1 MSAESWDILLKAID
15 VGSLSAAANQTN
27 YTTSGIS
34 RIIANL
40 EAEIGFPLLVRNH
53 RGISPT
59 KECAALLPNIR
70 NLSHSMELLQQQ
82 IAQINGLETGDLT
95 IGTAYSSSYPILT
108 KRVVK
113 FVQCYPNIKVNIL
126 WGFNP
131 ELYQAVLE
139 RRMDVCIVS
148 KRDKKDFLWYSLQED
163 CMMALVSSTHP
174 LAREDAFPIEAFATE
189 NYINIYPGQETDA
202 AMLLSRYG
210 IYPNTRFTTS
220 DRFAAHSMVS
230 AGLGV
235 ALLNETQILTKEKG
249 IRILPLNP
257 PQSVEIGMVC
267 LPIPTLATKRFIEFM
282 QETS

>member
-95 IGTAYSSSYPILT
+95 IGTAYS
-108 KRVVK
+108 
-113 FVQCYPNIKVNIL
+113 
-126 WGFNP
+126 
-131 ELYQAVLE
+131 
-139 RRMDVCIVS
+139 
-148 KRDKKDFLWYSLQED
+148 
-163 CMMALVSSTHP
+163 
-174 LAREDAFPIEAFATE
+174 
-189 NYINIYPGQETDA
+189 
-202 AMLLSRYG
+202 
-210 IYPNTRFTTS
+210 
-220 DRFAAHSMVS
+220 
-230 AGLGV
+230 
-235 ALLNETQILTKEKG
+235 
-249 IRILPLNP
+249 
-257 PQSVEIGMVC
+257 
-267 LPIPTLATKRFIEFM
+267 
-282 QETS
+282 